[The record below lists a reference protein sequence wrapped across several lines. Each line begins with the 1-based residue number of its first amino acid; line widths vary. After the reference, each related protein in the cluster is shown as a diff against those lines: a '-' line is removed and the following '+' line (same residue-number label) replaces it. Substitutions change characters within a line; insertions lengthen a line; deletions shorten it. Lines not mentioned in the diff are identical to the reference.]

1 MLSLNKYFLG
11 KNRNQ
16 KTKKIFSPKKS
27 KEYFSQILPLS
38 SQTDKEFHSS
48 SPIGKVNDFLPPIDD
63 KIQSNKSEQIN
74 SLNNSN
80 AKEAFEKIYRPLYLG
95 EVLLER
101 YVIKQYLGH
110 GNSSSCWLAHDIK
123 YGNFVAIKL
132 KHIDSTY
139 IDNLYDEVEILQD
152 IGNNNFDKDWLKAL
166 KEYHKDDPL
175 ILTEIETIE
184 HTKVIQLLNTFI
196 HYNEKNIKYL
206 CLVYEIMGVN
216 LLELIKR
223 YNYKGIPLPYVRI
236 IVKQIL
242 IGLDFLHRI
251 CNVVHT
257 DLNPENILLC
267 LNKDELFSIQEAGHF
282 DVQKSTKRNKESNN
296 ISKNNNLYSQIIN
309 VNDYNYNNDI
319 IINDINLMDIDSEI
333 KETKI
338 NLELETEDINE
349 NGNDDNYCIDD
360 LIERPRAASLPKLNL
375 KLNIDNDDNNFYD
388 MDLNSYIYDV
398 ENYLKEK
405 KRIVNDEKYRKK
417 LIKKNKLL
425 SEAKTIKE
433 KNEIFLF
440 LNKEQNKNQKN
451 IEPDINIK
459 ICHFNKACK
468 FNYRKNKI
476 IQTRQYRAP
485 EVILGINYNET
496 ADIWSLAC
504 MVFELATGDY
514 LFDPISGENFTKNDD
529 HLSKCIQFL
538 GKIPKKL
545 VSRGANSNKY
555 FNKLGKLKR
564 IKNKKKI
571 NIKDILIDKYY
582 FKEKEAQALT
592 DFIMPMLE
600 YFPEKRATARQM
612 IKHPWL
618 NMAQNFDY
626 HMNNEEII
634 KYSMKLKNNNK
645 DKEDNDKI
653 NDYGDVYLS
662 DNELYKSD
670 EEDNDK
676 NEDYNESKDEEDSG
690 DENPDKINIA
700 NYNNSFAEYGQ
711 FIDLA
716 NLDRPNPQFDE
727 IMKSDDDN

>member
-1 MLSLNKYFLG
+1 M
-11 KNRNQ
+11 
-16 KTKKIFSPKKS
+16 KKIFSPKKS
-27 KEYFSQILPLS
+27 KDYFSQTPPLNN
-38 SQTDKEFHSS
+38 QTDKEFHSNS
-48 SPIGKVNDFLPPIDD
+48 SIGKVNNFLPPIDD
-63 KIQSNKSEQIN
+63 RIQANKSEQIN
-74 SLNNSN
+74 SLYNSN
-80 AKEAFEKIYRPLYLG
+80 TKENFENIYHPLYIG
-95 EVLLER
+95 EVLFDR

-139 IDNLYDEVEILQD
+139 IDKLYDEVEILKE
-152 IGNNNFDKDWLKAL
+152 IGNNNFDKYWLKAL
-166 KEYHKDDPL
+166 KEYYKDDPL
-175 ILTEIETIE
+175 VLTEIETIE
-184 HTKVIQLLNTFI
+184 HTNVIQLLNTFI
-196 HYNEKNIKYL
+196 HYSEKNIKYL

-216 LLELIKR
+216 LLELIKS

-251 CNVVHT
+251 CNVIHT
-257 DLNPENILLC
+257 DINPENILLC

-282 DVQKSTKRNKESNN
+282 DVQRSAKRNKESNN
-296 ISKNNNLYSQIIN
+296 ISKNNNLDSQVIN
-309 VNDYNYNNDI
+309 INDLNNDI

-333 KETKI
+333 KEAKK
-338 NLELETEDINE
+338 NLELKTDDINE
-349 NGNDDNYCIDD
+349 NGNDDNYSIED

-375 KLNIDNDDNNFYD
+375 RLNIDNDDNNLYD

-405 KRIVNDEKYRKK
+405 KRIINDEKYRKK

-440 LNKEQNKNQKN
+440 LNKEQNKSQKY

-468 FNYRKNKI
+468 FNHRKNKK
-476 IQTRQYRAP
+476 IQTRQYRSP

-504 MVFELATGDY
+504 MIFELATGDY
-514 LFDPISGENFTKNDD
+514 LFEPKSGENFTKNDD
-529 HLSKCIQFL
+529 HLSKFIQLL

-564 IKNKKKI
+564 ISAKKKL

-612 IKHPWL
+612 LKHPWL
-618 NMAQNFDY
+618 NMTQNFDY
-626 HMNNEEII
+626 LMNNDEII
-634 KYSMKLKNNNK
+634 KNSMKVKNNNK
-645 DKEDNDKI
+645 DLGDNDKI
-653 NDYGDVYLS
+653 NDFGDINLS
-662 DNELYKSD
+662 DNELYKAD
-670 EEDNDK
+670 DEDNDN
-676 NEDYNESKDEEDSG
+676 NEYYNEFEDEEDSG

-711 FIDLA
+711 FIDLT
-716 NLDRPNPQFDE
+716 NLDRANPQFEE

>member
-1 MLSLNKYFLG
+1 M
-11 KNRNQ
+11 
-16 KTKKIFSPKKS
+16 
-27 KEYFSQILPLS
+27 
-38 SQTDKEFHSS
+38 
-48 SPIGKVNDFLPPIDD
+48 
-63 KIQSNKSEQIN
+63 
-74 SLNNSN
+74 
-80 AKEAFEKIYRPLYLG
+80 
-95 EVLLER
+95 LLER

-251 CNVVHT
+251 CNVIHT
-257 DLNPENILLC
+257 DINPENILLC

-282 DVQKSTKRNKESNN
+282 DVQKSAKRNKESNN
-296 ISKNNNLYSQIIN
+296 ISKNKNLDSRIIN
-309 VNDYNYNNDI
+309 VNDDNNDI

-333 KETKI
+333 KEAKK
-338 NLELETEDINE
+338 NLELKTDDINE
-349 NGNDDNYCIDD
+349 NGNDDNYSIED

-375 KLNIDNDDNNFYD
+375 KLNIDNDDNNFHD

-425 SEAKTIKE
+425 SEAKKIKE

-440 LNKEQNKNQKN
+440 LNKEQNKSQKY

-468 FNYRKNKI
+468 FNHRKNKK
-476 IQTRQYRAP
+476 IQTRQYRSP

-504 MVFELATGDY
+504 MIFELATGDY
-514 LFDPISGENFTKNDD
+514 LFEPKSGENFTKNDD
-529 HLSKCIQFL
+529 HLSKFIQLL

-564 IKNKKKI
+564 INGKKKL

-612 IKHPWL
+612 LKHPWL
-618 NMAQNFDY
+618 NMTQNFDY
-626 HMNNEEII
+626 LMNNDEII
-634 KYSMKLKNNNK
+634 KNSMKVKNNNK
-645 DKEDNDKI
+645 DIGDNDKI
-653 NDYGDVYLS
+653 NDFGDINLS
-662 DNELYKSD
+662 DNELYKAD
-670 EEDNDK
+670 DEDNDN
-676 NEDYNESKDEEDSG
+676 NEYYNEFEDEEDSG

-711 FIDLA
+711 FIDLT
-716 NLDRPNPQFDE
+716 NLDRANPQFEE

>member
-1 MLSLNKYFLG
+1 M
-11 KNRNQ
+11 
-16 KTKKIFSPKKS
+16 KKIFSPKKS
-27 KEYFSQILPLS
+27 KEYFSQTPPLN
-38 SQTDKEFHSS
+38 SQTDKEFYSN
-48 SPIGKVNDFLPPIDD
+48 SPLGKVNNFLPPIDD
-63 KIQSNKSEQIN
+63 KIQTNKSEQIN

-80 AKEAFEKIYRPLYLG
+80 TKENFEKIYQPLYLG
-95 EVLLER
+95 EVLFER

-132 KHIDSTY
+132 KYIDSTY
-139 IDNLYDEVEILQD
+139 IDNSYDEVEILQE

-166 KEYHKDDPL
+166 KEYYKDDPL
-175 ILTEIETIE
+175 VLTEIETIE
-184 HTKVIQLLNTFI
+184 HTNVMQLLNTFI
-196 HYNEKNIKYL
+196 HYSENNIKYL
-206 CLVYEIMGVN
+206 CLVYEIMGIN

-251 CNVVHT
+251 CNVIHT
-257 DLNPENILLC
+257 DINPENILLC
-267 LNKDELFSIQEAGHF
+267 LNKDELFSIQETGHF
-282 DVQKSTKRNKESNN
+282 DVQKSAKRNKESNSN
-296 ISKNNNLYSQIIN
+296 ISKNNNLDSQIIN
-309 VNDYNYNNDI
+309 INDLNNDI

-333 KETKI
+333 KEAKI
-338 NLELETEDINE
+338 NLGLETDDING
-349 NGNDDNYCIDD
+349 NGNDDNYSIDD

-375 KLNIDNDDNNFYD
+375 KLNINNDDNNLYD

-405 KRIVNDEKYRKK
+405 KRIIKDEKYRKK

-440 LNKEQNKNQKN
+440 LNKERNKIQKY

-468 FNYRKNKI
+468 FNHRKNKK
-476 IQTRQYRAP
+476 IQARQYRSP

-504 MVFELATGDY
+504 MIFELATGDY
-514 LFDPISGENFTKNDD
+514 LFEPKSGENFTKNDD
-529 HLSKCIQFL
+529 HLSKFIQFL

-545 VSRGANSNKY
+545 VSRGSNSNKY

-612 IKHPWL
+612 LKHPWL
-618 NMAQNFDY
+618 NMTQNFDY
-626 HMNNEEII
+626 LMNNEEII
-634 KYSMKLKNNNK
+634 KNSMKVKNNNK
-645 DKEDNDKI
+645 DIGDNDKI
-653 NDYGDVYLS
+653 NDYGDIYIS
-662 DNELYKSD
+662 DNEIYKAD
-670 EEDNDK
+670 DEDNGN
-676 NEDYNESKDEEDSG
+676 NEYYNEFNDEEDSG

-711 FIDLA
+711 FIDLT
-716 NLDRPNPQFDE
+716 NLDRANPQFEE